1 MDGLWWWLRMCL
13 FVVAACHD
21 KRGENSATNYSGDEE
36 GGIG

>member
-13 FVVAACHD
+13 FLVVACQV
-21 KRGENSATNYSGDEE
+21 KRGENFATNYSGDEE